1 MAGKTPGTPR
11 KSSSKKTSSKQAQS
25 ATPISEGKN
34 VTPESNVTPIS
45 ATPVSVKPSSV
56 NPSSVNPSSV
66 KPSSVKPSSQG
77 NGNMAENKKY
87 AHLEPGIQEEIRQRA
102 YELYEERGRQD
113 GFHVE
118 DWSRAETEVLS
129 RFHREKSA

>member
-25 ATPISEGKN
+25 ATPISQGKN

-45 ATPVSVKPSSV
+45 VTPISVTPSSH
-56 NPSSVNPSSV
+56 
-66 KPSSVKPSSQG
+66 G

-113 GFHVE
+113 GLHDE

-129 RFHREKSA
+129 RFQREKSA

>member
-25 ATPISEGKN
+25 ATPISQGKN
-34 VTPESNVTPIS
+34 VTPESNLTPISVTPIS
-45 ATPVSVKPSSV
+45 VTPSSH
-56 NPSSVNPSSV
+56 
-66 KPSSVKPSSQG
+66 G

-113 GFHVE
+113 GLHDE

-129 RFHREKSA
+129 RFQREKSA